1 MSTGLKR
8 IGWVGTGRMGHAMVR
23 RLLLVG
29 HDVHVWNRTRA
40 KAEDLVEDGAV
51 LVEGVRDLAD
61 RDIVFTMVAADA
73 DLTAVLLGEGGL
85 LRQDRAPGCLVD
97 SSTVSPETSVQVRR
111 ACEERGTAF
120 LACPVS
126 GNARV
131 VAAGKLSI
139 AASGP
144 RDGFDLVEPLLLDIA
159 PSVTYVG
166 DGDQARLVKI
176 AHNVFLGVVTQ
187 SLAEITVLA
196 ERGGVSR
203 ADFLDFLNQSVLGS
217 VFTRY
222 KSPAFVNL
230 DMTATF
236 TTRLLRKDLDLG
248 LDLGRD
254 LEVPLPLTGA
264 AQALVQTAI
273 GAGHG
278 DSDFAAL
285 LLEVARGAGVALEPE
300 GVDVDDGLT
309 D

>member
-1 MSTGLKR
+1 
-8 IGWVGTGRMGHAMVR
+8 
-23 RLLLVG
+23 
-29 HDVHVWNRTRA
+29 
-40 KAEDLVEDGAV
+40 
-51 LVEGVRDLAD
+51 
-61 RDIVFTMVAADA
+61 
-73 DLTAVLLGEGGL
+73 
-85 LRQDRAPGCLVD
+85 
-97 SSTVSPETSVQVRR
+97 
-111 ACEERGTAF
+111 
-120 LACPVS
+120 
-126 GNARV
+126 V
-131 VAAGKLSI
+131 VAVS
-139 AASGP
+139 
-144 RDGFDLVEPLLLDIA
+144 F
-159 PSVTYVG
+159 
-166 DGDQARLVKI
+166 
-176 AHNVFLGVVTQ
+176 
-187 SLAEITVLA
+187 AEITVLA